1 MVEARRCQEWAHPS
15 AQPSVPTLGNRAQGH
30 WTLGSWAAGAAAGK
44 PAHRRAAATAQARPS
59 AAEASPGTP
68 GRLPRTKAALRP
80 EVGPEKATGLAM
92 QAARRTARVEAE
104 GSADRDVP
112 ACQRRS
118 VPRRPSPPAPAAVR
132 PTVRR
137 VPGLAAVQTTVRRDA
152 ATAARARPADPL
164 LRADRSL
171 RAGHSRQALRTAA
184 RVPAQAGRLRQVRR
198 TADRRAPVGA
208 GRTAVVRSV
217 AVRSAAAGPAA
228 IAQRPDRTA
237 AAPAQDPDRS
247 RVGRQDSDHMVV
259 EAADLGLGSGHTVT
273 EGADLGLGSA
283 RRAAEAAVPGLGC
296 GQTVAEA
303 AVPGLSSGQTAAEAA
318 DLEPDSAR
326 MAAGAADLAQHP
338 DHMEADPELGSGRM
352 VAVLARDL
360 DRYPAARQ
368 GSDRTEADP
377 RAGGRADCWS
387 LDHWS

>member
-152 ATAARARPADPL
+152 ATAARRARLTRCSGLTGRSGLAT
-164 LRADRSL
+164 RARRSERL
-171 RAGHSRQALRTAA
+171 PGSLPRLAGYA
-184 RVPAQAGRLRQVRR
+184 RSAGRLTAGPLSGLAERLLSDRWLSDQLLLARLRLRSALTVRR
-198 TADRRAPVGA
+198 LPLRRTLTEAGLA
-208 GRTAVVRSV
+208 GRTLTIWWLRQRTLGWAL
-217 AVRSAAAGPAA
+217 A
-228 IAQRPDRTA
+228 IR
-237 AAPAQDPDRS
+237 
-247 RVGRQDSDHMVV
+247 
-259 EAADLGLGSGHTVT
+259 
-273 EGADLGLGSA
+273 
-283 RRAAEAAVPGLGC
+283 
-296 GQTVAEA
+296 
-303 AVPGLSSGQTAAEAA
+303 
-318 DLEPDSAR
+318 
-326 MAAGAADLAQHP
+326 
-338 DHMEADPELGSGRM
+338 
-352 VAVLARDL
+352 
-360 DRYPAARQ
+360 
-368 GSDRTEADP
+368 
-377 RAGGRADCWS
+377 
-387 LDHWS
+387 